1 MRIDVAWLCVDQ
13 RAKSKKRTKRYKW
26 PLDHRHST
34 AVLLIEHPLGNDEL
48 ISAGKKQLNLVL
60 RLTGKRNS
68 PNDRHH
74 LAELRMVW
82 IVNRQGNMGSL

>member
-1 MRIDVAWLCVDQ
+1 MRIDVAWSCVDQ
-13 RAKSKKRTKRYKW
+13 RAKSKKRTKREKR
-26 PLDHRHST
+26 PFDDRHPT

-48 ISAGKKQLNLVL
+48 SSAGKKQLNLVP

-68 PNDRHH
+68 PNARHH

>member
-1 MRIDVAWLCVDQ
+1 MRIGVAPFCFDQ
-13 RAKSKKRTKRYKW
+13 RAKNKKRGERYKR
-26 PLDHRHST
+26 PFDDRHPT

-48 ISAGKKQLNLVL
+48 ISAGKKQLNLVP

-68 PNDRHH
+68 PNDRHR